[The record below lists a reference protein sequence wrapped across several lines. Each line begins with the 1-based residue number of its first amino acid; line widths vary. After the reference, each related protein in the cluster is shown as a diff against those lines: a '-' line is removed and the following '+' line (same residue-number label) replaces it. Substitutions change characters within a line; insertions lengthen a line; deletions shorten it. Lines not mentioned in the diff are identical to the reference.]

1 MENEEDKFSRTTA
14 FKGLRAR
21 EAEED
26 SRWTGKVS
34 LIIGTIAALAVI
46 AAMIYFIF

>member
-1 MENEEDKFSRTTA
+1 MDKKQDEYSRTTA
-14 FKGLRAR
+14 FKNLRAR

-34 LIIGTIAALAVI
+34 LIIGTVGALAVI
-46 AAMIYFIF
+46 AAMIYFVF